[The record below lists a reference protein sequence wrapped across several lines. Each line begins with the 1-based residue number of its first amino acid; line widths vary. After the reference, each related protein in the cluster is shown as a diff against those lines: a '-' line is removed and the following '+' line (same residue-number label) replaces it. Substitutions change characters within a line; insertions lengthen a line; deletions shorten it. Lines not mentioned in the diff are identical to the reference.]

1 MTKQVLKGF
10 VQLNETILDV
20 GTGGFLKVSKYN
32 EEEEEKKRAAQVMRP
47 VMTAE
52 D

>member
-1 MTKQVLKGF
+1 MQF
-10 VQLNETILDV
+10 NETILDV
-20 GTGGFLKVSKYN
+20 GTGGFLKVN
-32 EEEEEKKRAAQVMRP
+32 MADNIEEEKKEAASAIVRP